1 MGWPTLLLDWMMPS
15 DDEFPQTLCNCLAL
29 RQASRH
35 VTQFYDQALA
45 PSGIRT
51 TQYSILHRVHAQGP
65 KTVNELAEQLVMDPS
80 TLTHNLRPLLKEG
93 LVVLQVGTDRR
104 RRAVALT
111 PQGQATHRRAR
122 VLWLRAQAEFER
134 VFGSTEAAALRQ
146 TMQNIVRTALANG
159 ESRPPKPARKRRE

>member
-1 MGWPTLLLDWMMPS
+1 MPY
-15 DDEFPQTLCNCLAL
+15 DEEFPWTLCNCQAL

-51 TQYSILHRVHAQGP
+51 TQYSILHRVHEQGP

-93 LVVLQVGTDRR
+93 LIVLQVGSDRR
-104 RRAVALT
+104 RRAVTLT
-111 PQGQATHRRAR
+111 PQGKATHQRAR
-122 VLWLRAQAEFER
+122 VLWLRAQAEFEQ
-134 VFGSTEAAALRQ
+134 VFGSTRAVALRQ
-146 TMQNIVRTALANG
+146 LMQDIVRADLTPSAT
-159 ESRPPKPARKRRE
+159 KPTRKRRE

>member
-1 MGWPTLLLDWMMPS
+1 MPQ
-15 DDEFPQTLCNCLAL
+15 DEDVSEDLSRTVCNCLAL

-51 TQYSILHRVHAQGP
+51 TQYSILQRVHRNGP

-80 TLTHNLRPLLKEG
+80 TLTHNLRPMLKDG

-104 RRAVALT
+104 TRVVALT
-111 PQGQATHRRAR
+111 PEGKAVHRRAR
-122 VLWLRAQAEFER
+122 TLWLHAQAEFER
-134 VFGSTEAAALRQ
+134 VFGGDDAAALRELMFKVIRSDLSSGG
-146 TMQNIVRTALANG
+146 TPR
-159 ESRPPKPARKRRE
+159 RKP